1 MSNNT
6 NFTRNLQVI
15 THFLETE
22 FFVFQLKFLSLQTSK
37 IRNFDLTKA
46 VIYDGFT

>member
-6 NFTRNLQVI
+6 NFTQILQVI
-15 THFLETE
+15 TLFLEPY

-37 IRNFDLTKA
+37 KRNFDLTKA